1 MRTFRGFTFSSEL
14 NLWISALT
22 DSLLHAFSSVGF
34 NPRLMLRGLH
44 FYGVKGGRIVA
55 VRGGTDDFYHVI
67 PGREGDV
74 EIFIKSC
81 LRVGSV
87 FVDVGANIGYYTL
100 IASKLVGSQGRI
112 YSIEPVPST
121 ATILKANVKLNNCL
135 NVSVYE
141 VAIWSS
147 KGTLTLKIPG
157 PWYGL
162 VSVSRYG
169 VNMVVNSTTLDELLK
184 SEVSIDCIKIDV
196 EGAEL
201 EVLRGAKDV
210 LKRTKYLVIEVSR
223 NIDEILKYL
232 EKTGF
237 KCKKAHF
244 TTYVLCKRSEVNNYH
259 EDLQSGPHSNMLIYH
274 EREIKG

>member
-14 NLWISALT
+14 NLWISTLIVP
-22 DSLLHAFSSVGF
+22 LLHAFSSVGF
-34 NPRLMLRGLH
+34 NPRLMLKGLH
-44 FYGVKGGRIVA
+44 FYRVKGVGIIA
-55 VRGGTDDFYHVI
+55 VRGGTDDFYHMI

-74 EIFIKSC
+74 DVFIKSC
-81 LRVGSV
+81 LRAGSV
-87 FVDVGANIGYYTL
+87 FVDIGANIGYYTL

-112 YSIEPVPST
+112 YSIKPVPST

-147 KGTLTLKIPG
+147 KGTLTLRIPG

-169 VNMVVNSTTLDELLK
+169 VSLVANSTTLDELLK
-184 SEVSIDCIKIDV
+184 SEASIDCIEIDV

-210 LKRTKYLVIEVSR
+210 LKRTKYLVVEVSH
-223 NIDEILKYL
+223 NVSEILKIL
-232 EKTGF
+232 EEAGF
-237 KCKKAHF
+237 KCKKAYF
-244 TTYVLCKRSEVNNYH
+244 MTYVLCKRSEINNF
-259 EDLQSGPHSNMLIYH
+259 
-274 EREIKG
+274 